1 MSDNIKNIEVYKVY
15 EILKETYQNYIVML
29 KQGNFYLTF
38 AEDAEIISGI
48 TAYKIIK
55 KGKNIKA
62 GFPDSA
68 LDKVIEKLDDR
79 GVNFV
84 IFDYNDFKYFKENE
98 IIEIIEELQ
107 IDKTKRIKEDTNK
120 KAKEENKEQEK
131 IKENKTNGTEITKTS
146 ETEEAKKDIILNIKD
161 YDDINCYDTLFK
173 RYKGRYEK
181 QKIIEEIQ
189 KELIAMINDA
199 EFDTK
204 MKQIKRYLG
213 GLDAEY

>member
-55 KGKNIKA
+55 KGNNIKA

-68 LDKVIEKLDDR
+68 LDRVIEKLDDR

-107 IDKTKRIKEDTNK
+107 IDKTKRIKE
-120 KAKEENKEQEK
+120 ENKEQEK
-131 IKENKTNGTEITKTS
+131 IKENKTN

-189 KELIAMINDA
+189 EELIGMINDA
-199 EFDTK
+199 EFDNK

>member
-1 MSDNIKNIEVYKVY
+1 MSDNIKSIEVYKVY
-15 EILKETYQNYIVML
+15 EILKETYGKYIVML
-29 KQGNFYLTF
+29 KQGSFYLTF

-55 KGKNIKA
+55 KGNNIKA

-68 LDKVIEKLDDR
+68 LDRVIEKLDDR

-107 IDKTKRIKEDTNK
+107 IDKTKRIKE
-120 KAKEENKEQEK
+120 ENKEQEK
-131 IKENKTNGTEITKTS
+131 IKENKTN

-189 KELIAMINDA
+189 EELIGMINDV
-199 EFDTK
+199 EFDNK

>member
-1 MSDNIKNIEVYKVY
+1 MSDNIKSIEVYKVY
-15 EILKETYQNYIVML
+15 ELLKETYSNYIVML
-29 KQGNFYLTF
+29 KQGNFYITF

-55 KGKNIKA
+55 TRNNIKA

-68 LDKVIEKLDDR
+68 LEKVIEKLDDR

-84 IFDYNDFKYFKENE
+84 IFYYNDFKYFKENE

-107 IDKTKRIKEDTNK
+107 EE
-120 KAKEENKEQEK
+120 KAKEENKEN
-131 IKENKTNGTEITKTS
+131 NKLD
-146 ETEEAKKDIILNIKD
+146 ETEKTKKNIILNIKD

-189 KELIAMINDA
+189 EGLISIINDA
-199 EFDTK
+199 DFDVK
-204 MKQIKRYLG
+204 MKKIKRYLG
-213 GLDAEY
+213 GLDAKY

>member
-15 EILKETYQNYIVML
+15 ELLKETYNNYIVML

-55 KGKNIKA
+55 KGNNIKT

-68 LDKVIEKLDDR
+68 LEKAIEKLDDR

-98 IIEIIEELQ
+98 ILEIIEEL
-107 IDKTKRIKEDTNK
+107 KNEKVN
-120 KAKEENKEQEK
+120 NK
-131 IKENKTNGTEITKTS
+131 IK
-146 ETEEAKKDIILNIKD
+146 TEETKKNIILNIKD

-181 QKIIEEIQ
+181 QKVIEEIQ
-189 KELIAMINDA
+189 DGLISIINDA
-199 EFDTK
+199 DFDVK
-204 MKQIKRYLG
+204 MKKIKRYLG
-213 GLDAEY
+213 GLDAKY

>member
-1 MSDNIKNIEVYKVY
+1 MSDNIKSIEVYKVY
-15 EILKETYQNYIVML
+15 ELLKETYSNYIVML
-29 KQGNFYLTF
+29 KQGNFYITF

-55 KGKNIKA
+55 TRNNIKA

-68 LDKVIEKLDDR
+68 LEKVIEKLDDR

-84 IFDYNDFKYFKENE
+84 IFYYNDFKYFKENE

-107 IDKTKRIKEDTNK
+107 EE
-120 KAKEENKEQEK
+120 KAKEENKEN
-131 IKENKTNGTEITKTS
+131 NKLD
-146 ETEEAKKDIILNIKD
+146 ETEKTKKNIILNIKD

-189 KELIAMINDA
+189 EGLISIINDA
-199 EFDTK
+199 DFDVK
-204 MKQIKRYLG
+204 MKKIKRYLG

>member
-68 LDKVIEKLDDR
+68 LDRVIEKLDDR

-107 IDKTKRIKEDTNK
+107 IDKTKRIKE
-120 KAKEENKEQEK
+120 ENKEQEK
-131 IKENKTNGTEITKTS
+131 IKENKTN

-189 KELIAMINDA
+189 EELISMINDA
-199 EFDTK
+199 EFDNK